1 MNSNR
6 LQCPSCG
13 ANDSFKE
20 NKPNLYTCS
29 YCNSVFEHVSVID
42 YKNIED
48 VLYNQVI
55 TLLEESTLLTPDQP
69 KYLVNFYAKM
79 EQIHAYLSQ
88 LDKSSF
94 YHKLFSRFEK
104 VLDQEIVR
112 LHDMGVS
119 LDASKEFLFEEGN
132 YMKFY
137 SLINYQKMKALHLS
151 KIHDKKDG
159 LLETLKIAQLAK
171 DIQDKFIGEY
181 QEEIVR
187 CILFLLQ
194 ELKEK
199 ERLSLYLDVLCK
211 QYKDNNTEMEQ
222 LDSDIYEIIGKEGYT
237 EFKNRNN

>member
-42 YKNIED
+42 YKNVED
-48 VLYNQVI
+48 VLYNQVD
-55 TLLEESTLLTPDQP
+55 TLLEESTLLTPEQP

-88 LDKSSF
+88 LDTSSF
-94 YHKLFSRFEK
+94 YQKLFSRFEK

-119 LDASKEFLFEEGN
+119 LDASKEFLLEEGN
-132 YMKFY
+132 YIKFY
-137 SLINYQKMKALHLS
+137 SLINYHKMKALHLGNM
-151 KIHDKKDG
+151 HHKKEE
-159 LLETLKIAQLAK
+159 LLEALKIAQLAK
-171 DIQDKFIGEY
+171 NIQDKFIGEY

-194 ELKEK
+194 KLKDK
-199 ERLSLYLDVLCK
+199 EYLFLYLDDLYQ
-211 QYKDNNTEMEQ
+211 QYKDHNNQIEQ
-222 LDSDIYEIIGKEGYT
+222 LESDVYEVIGKEGYS
-237 EFKNRNN
+237 EFKKRNN